1 MKQVDYF
8 MIISSEIQV
17 KNAYYDEKN
26 VKKKPIKLVIN
37 VLDTLYNKHL
47 K

>member
-8 MIISSEIQV
+8 MIISLEIQV

-26 VKKKPIKLVIN
+26 VKKNYKIGN
-37 VLDTLYNKHL
+37 
-47 K
+47 